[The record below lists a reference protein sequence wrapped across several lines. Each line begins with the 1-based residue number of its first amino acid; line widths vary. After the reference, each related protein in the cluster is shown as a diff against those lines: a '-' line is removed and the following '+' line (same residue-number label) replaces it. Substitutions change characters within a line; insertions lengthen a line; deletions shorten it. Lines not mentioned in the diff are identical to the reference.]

1 MVVSWLSRGG
11 DNHFYHFRTNRYCP
25 AKSLNLIID
34 HYLLFVNSM
43 IGEIKYLCY
52 NKGMF
57 TPATQLIA
65 DAKKIIVIQA
75 ENPDGDSLGSALALE
90 EILGDLGKEVVL
102 YCNVEI
108 PKYMRY
114 IQGWDRVT
122 PEFDT
127 TADLA
132 IIVDTV
138 SETLIS
144 KTLALNGGR
153 HFFDSHPV
161 LAIDH
166 HTEVTSSLPFEH
178 ELLVMDAVSTSEVI
192 YGLAADAGWSINAAA
207 AENMLVALLSDSLGL
222 TTQNVTSNT
231 YHVAG
236 KLTELGAKVSLIE
249 ERRREFMKKSPEIL
263 AYKGELI
270 SRIEY
275 LLDGKLAVV
284 HIPWEDI
291 QKYSDQY
298 NPSVLVLDEMRLVEG
313 VELGVAIKT
322 YPDGKITGK
331 LRSNLPIAEQVA
343 GFFGGGGHQ
352 YASGFRAYE
361 SYDTIISE
369 LVTATDKAL
378 KNHDAA
384 TA

>member
-1 MVVSWLSRGG
+1 
-11 DNHFYHFRTNRYCP
+11 
-25 AKSLNLIID
+25 
-34 HYLLFVNSM
+34 
-43 IGEIKYLCY
+43 
-52 NKGMF
+52 MF
-57 TPATQLIA
+57 TPATQMIA

-90 EILGDLGKEVVL
+90 EILSDLGKEVVL
-102 YCNVEI
+102 YCSVEI

-114 IQGWDRVT
+114 IQGWDRVVT
-122 PEFDT
+122 EFDT
-127 TADLA
+127 SADLA

-138 SETLIS
+138 SEILIS
-144 KTLALNGGR
+144 KTLALPGGR
-153 HFFDSHPV
+153 HYFESHPV
-161 LAIDH
+161 LVIDH
-166 HTEVTSSLPFEH
+166 HSEVTPSLPFDH
-178 ELLVMDAVSTSEVI
+178 ELLVADAVSTSEVV
-192 YGLAADAGWSINAAA
+192 YGLASDAGWTINPAA

-222 TTQNVTSNT
+222 TTQNVTPNT
-231 YHVAG
+231 YFVAS

-275 LLDGKLAVV
+275 LLDGKLAIV

-343 GFFGGGGHQ
+343 GYFGGGGHA
-352 YASGFRAYE
+352 YAAGFRAYE
-361 SYDTIISE
+361 QYDVIVRE
-369 LVTATDKAL
+369 LVDATDKAIRSY
-378 KNHDAA
+378 DASR
-384 TA
+384 